1 MSEVPGFPG
10 YAISEEGEVMNVVT
24 GAILATHI
32 DNKNYKR
39 VNLWKDGK
47 NHTMRVHQLV
57 AQAFLPNPDNL
68 PCVDHKVC
76 GRANRQDNRIEN
88 LRWVSWAENA
98 QNREV
103 GKDNKLGEKHI
114 CLSNRGYYEVNI
126 TVDGKTVI
134 HTAFK
139 TLAKAIKARDDFL
152 RDGTKPTGPMGVT
165 GERWISFEEGRYK
178 VRVSG
183 KRYGSFNT
191 LEEAIIKR
199 NEIVDGTDR
208 YTT

>member
-1 MSEVPGFPG
+1 MIEIPDFPG
-10 YAISEEGEVMNVVT
+10 YLISEEGDVMNVVS
-24 GAILATHI
+24 GKIVATHI

-39 VNLWKDGK
+39 VNLWKDEK
-47 NHTMRVHQLV
+47 NHTLRVHQLV
-57 AQAFLPNPDNL
+57 AKAFIPNPDNL

-88 LRWVSWAENA
+88 LRWVSWADNA

-103 GKDNKLGEKHI
+103 MKENKLGEKHI

-126 TVDGKTVI
+126 TVDGKAVL
-134 HTAFK
+134 HSAFK

-152 RDGTKPTGPMGVT
+152 RDGTKPIGMLGAT
-165 GERWISFEEGRYK
+165 GERWICFEEGRYK

-183 KRYGSFNT
+183 KRYGSFHT
-191 LEEAIIKR
+191 LEEAIKKR
-199 NEIVDGTDR
+199 DEIVDGK
-208 YTT
+208 